1 MTQRTV
7 PPPADPLG
15 EALHLLRITGTLYC
29 RAELTAP
36 WGIAVPDLDGLMA
49 MLVVTHGEAVLEID
63 GVPPLALRP
72 GELVLIPHGGPHT
85 IRCAPGVPTLPLFD
99 LPVEQISER
108 CELMRHGGGGA
119 LTRITYCSMRP
130 DHVTADRLVA
140 RLPPVLQL
148 NTWADDGGW
157 LQSTL
162 HLIGAEAATLRP
174 GGETVLTRL
183 ADVLVV
189 QAIRSWL
196 DTAPEARQGWLAAL
210 RDEHVGRAMA
220 ALHRAPETPWTVE
233 SLAREAAMSRSA
245 FSARFTA
252 FVGEPVMQYVTQWRR
267 QLART
272 HLQQTTEPLSQIAGR
287 FGYASE
293 AAFSR
298 AFSRT
303 FGSPPGSVRP
313 SAQSRAAR

>member
-1 MTQRTV
+1 MTPRTV

-15 EALHLLRITGTLYC
+15 EALHLLRLSGTLYC

-36 WGIAVPDLDGLMA
+36 WGIAVPDLGGLMA
-49 MLVVTHGEAVLEID
+49 MLVVTHGEAVLEVD
-63 GVPPLALRP
+63 GVPPLTLRP
-72 GELVLIPHGGPHT
+72 RELALIPHGAPHK

-99 LPVEQISER
+99 LPVEWISER

-140 RLPPVLQL
+140 RLPPVLRL
-148 NTWADDGGW
+148 NTWADDDGGW

-210 RDEHVGRAMA
+210 RDEHIGRAMA
-220 ALHRAPETPWTVE
+220 ALHRAPEKPWTVE

-252 FVGEPVMQYVTQWRR
+252 LVGEPVMQYVTQWRM
-267 QLART
+267 QLAHT
-272 HLQQTTEPLSQIAGR
+272 HLQQTTEPLSQIAHR

-303 FGSPPGSVRP
+303 FGSPPGRVRTP
-313 SAQSRAAR
+313 AAR